1 MNLSPLAGVRSQSS
15 EVGGLEALA
24 LLPGGGTVVLQEG
37 YRTAP
42 TAMRA
47 CSRRSQRRRW
57 LGLGQCLARLLQAGR
72 VWAPPPRLHLK
83 SPPTP
88 KAGGSSRR
96 AKTSLSLNTR
106 PAPAPRSPL
115 RRVGPTDKRQQR
127 GFLHYGECGVSARAH
142 SRRTSD
148 ACNQVEPPRCSLL
161 MVRPPIERAHVCH
174 QHRVSLPLA
183 LADKRGGAATG
194 FEPRGKGSG
203 VPVRLCCRHQVR
215 SDSTPCKLNKPT
227 RRATTVTLSWGTLL
241 TQHHVLCSEKTA
253 LDVLRAAN
261 WSLEART
268 HPHVM
273 P

>member
-1 MNLSPLAGVRSQSS
+1 MSGSVVAGGPGVGSSSTSSSEEPSDAEGRGLQSS
-15 EVGGLEALA
+15 CEDIPFFEH
-24 LLPGGGTVVLQEG
+24 
-37 YRTAP
+37 
-42 TAMRA
+42 
-47 CSRRSQRRRW
+47 
-57 LGLGQCLARLLQAGR
+57 
-72 VWAPPPRLHLK
+72 PPR
-83 SPPTP
+83 
-88 KAGGSSRR
+88 SR
-96 AKTSLSLNTR
+96 ATLT
-106 PAPAPRSPL
+106 L